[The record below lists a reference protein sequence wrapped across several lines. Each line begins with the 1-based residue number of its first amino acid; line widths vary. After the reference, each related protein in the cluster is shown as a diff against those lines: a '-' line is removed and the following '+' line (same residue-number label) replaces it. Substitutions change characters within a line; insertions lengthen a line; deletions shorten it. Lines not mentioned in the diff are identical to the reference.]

1 LKYTTAVNTGWIIG
15 TAPVFISILSR
26 IFLKERLGAKKI
38 AGIGVA
44 LFGLML
50 LISKGSLAEL
60 SFLSS
65 FGDLLVLASC
75 VTWGFYTVVNRKI
88 SLTYSAVM
96 SVFYLFV
103 FMAVVALPFNMN
115 AGTLHS
121 VGNLSITGW
130 GSVVFL
136 GVFCSAIGYLLW
148 AKSLA
153 EIRTVNAAAF
163 LYLEPFVTILGAW
176 VFLGEPV
183 TGFMF
188 FSGMI
193 IMAGVALVN
202 F

>member
-1 LKYTTAVNTGWIIG
+1 
-15 TAPVFISILSR
+15 
-26 IFLKERLGAKKI
+26 
-38 AGIGVA
+38 
-44 LFGLML
+44 
-50 LISKGSLAEL
+50 
-60 SFLSS
+60 
-65 FGDLLVLASC
+65 
-75 VTWGFYTVVNRKI
+75 
-88 SLTYSAVM
+88 
-96 SVFYLFV
+96 
-103 FMAVVALPFNMN
+103 MN

-130 GSVVFL
+130 VSVVFL

-188 FSGMI
+188 LSGMI